1 MRGHR
6 SIKLFASPTVKMTA
20 AAFVNNQ
27 NQQAPTAQNR
37 VLLDE
42 AGNIMLDENGNPIL
56 EG

>member
-1 MRGHR
+1 MRGRR
-6 SIKLFASPTVKMTA
+6 SIKLFVTPTVKMTA